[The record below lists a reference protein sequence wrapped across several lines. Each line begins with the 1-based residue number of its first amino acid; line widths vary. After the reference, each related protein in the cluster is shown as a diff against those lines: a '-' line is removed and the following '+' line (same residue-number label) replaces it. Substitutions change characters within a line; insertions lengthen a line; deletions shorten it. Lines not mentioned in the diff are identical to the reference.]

1 VRVGRQAAAVKFFT
15 RASILLVDANAER
28 CKLRRKT
35 LAMGGAGVVVTC
47 DVTAASSVWH
57 RNRYELM
64 LIDIRKDYCGSLARR
79 DEITREAPGNG
90 QSVADILWR
99 GTNDQLSS
107 RRTSAF
113 TTGRITQW
121 RTNEN

>member
-1 VRVGRQAAAVKFFT
+1 VGRQAAAVKFFT

>member
-1 VRVGRQAAAVKFFT
+1 MRVGRQAAAVKFFT

-79 DEITREAPGNG
+79 VEITREAPGNG

>member
-28 CKLRRKT
+28 FKLRRKT